1 MLVKWFPNSPRSA
14 ELNVLVS
21 IIGPSIVCGGYLIM
35 ALTASRGNIIFIVAM
50 LGLAATTFSLAI
62 KGCKKILQ
70 LIPERDSSTP

>member
-1 MLVKWFPNSPRSA
+1 
-14 ELNVLVS
+14 
-21 IIGPSIVCGGYLIM
+21 M

-70 LIPERDSSTP
+70 LIPERDTSAP